1 MLPKNFSLEVP
12 ILTLF
17 VILLALFG
25 CVIVITTGAVQ
36 WKCVEKTGRLCY
48 MEEMC
53 AQPPAAGQVNAG
65 GPR

>member
-1 MLPKNFSLEVP
+1 MLPRNYSLEVP

-25 CVIVITTGAVQ
+25 IVAVITTGAVQ
-36 WKCVEKTGRLCY
+36 WKCVEKTGSLCP
-48 MEEMC
+48 MEQMC
-53 AQPPAAGQVNAG
+53 AQQPAAGQVNAG